1 MNISLNEIKTR
12 ATAFAKEWEDNEGR
26 EEADAKEFLID
37 FLNIFGI
44 SRKRVATF
52 EHRVK
57 KLDDGN
63 GYIDLIWKGVVL
75 VEMKSRSGLQT
86 TTIYKRSQPYGIFV

>member
-1 MNISLNEIKTR
+1 MFSELAEK
-12 ATAFAKEWEDNEGR
+12 KVG
-26 EEADAKEFLID
+26 
-37 FLNIFGI
+37 
-44 SRKRVATF
+44 TF